1 MSDVKLEFLT
11 LCDFA
16 MTSSEGKLSIVG
28 IFDRM
33 FVSQTPAKF
42 SRFFTVAILSGKP
55 NSEAKIS
62 FTIQIPSKKELPGP
76 KEMIIKFGSGGRTNL
91 ITDVANFPLPEIG
104 EYKLFILANGKS
116 LGSNSF
122 FVSKTST
129 PSNKKTVN

>member
-1 MSDVKLEFLT
+1 MSDLKLEFLT

-16 MTSSEGKLSIVG
+16 MTSSEGKLSVIG
-28 IFDRM
+28 MFDRM
-33 FVSQTPAKF
+33 FITQTPAKF
-42 SRFFTVAILSGKP
+42 LRFFIVAIISGKP
-55 NSEAKIS
+55 DSEVKITYS
-62 FTIQIPSKKELPGP
+62 VQSPVKKETLNP
-76 KEMIIKFGSGGRTNL
+76 KEVNVKIGSGGRANL
-91 ITDVANFPLPEIG
+91 IVDVANFPLPEIG